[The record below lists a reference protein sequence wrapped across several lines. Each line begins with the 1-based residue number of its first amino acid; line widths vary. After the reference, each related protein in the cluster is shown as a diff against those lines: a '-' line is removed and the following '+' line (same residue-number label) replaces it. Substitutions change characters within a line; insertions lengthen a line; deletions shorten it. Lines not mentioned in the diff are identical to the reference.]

1 MCEWRFVA
9 GVCGVA
15 FAIAIVVF
23 VLLSIHYVHAC
34 FKHIIYN
41 ARGALN
47 GIKFKLHTCIL

>member
-1 MCEWRFVA
+1 MCEWQFVA

-15 FAIAIVVF
+15 SAIAIVVF
-23 VLLSIHYVHAC
+23 VLLSIRYVHAC

-47 GIKFKLHTCIL
+47 GIKFKLHTCTL